1 MLAALRRSLVLQLSV
16 LALGVALA
24 ATVIGLVTLWP
35 DDTREIDPIAEGARS
50 TEHATVEA
58 VARVE
63 CRVPGALECSRVT
76 VRVRSGPD
84 AGETASFTI
93 GETRADVRLTVGD
106 RVRVYR
112 LEVPEGAQVFGRE
125 VDRYGFSDYD
135 RGRPLALLA
144 LAFCA
149 VVVAAGRWRGLR
161 ALVGLSLSLLII
173 VAFVVPAIL
182 DGRPPVEVALV
193 GALAV
198 MFVTIPLAHGI
209 GAKGVAAML
218 GTAASLVLTAL
229 LASLAVDA
237 VRLTGFA
244 SEETIYLRAISGDL
258 SLEGLLLAGMI
269 IGALGVLDDL
279 TVSQSSTVMALR
291 KANPGLGT
299 GPLIRSA
306 LDVGHDHVAA
316 TVNTL
321 VLAYVGASL
330 PVLLVFSVGG
340 TSFGDA
346 VNTEVVAVEV
356 VAMIVGS
363 IGLIAALPIT
373 TALAGLIA
381 SRLTPEA
388 LEGGGHSHVHV

>member
-24 ATVIGLVTLWP
+24 FTVIGLVVLWP
-35 DDTREIDPIAEGARS
+35 DGTREIDPIAEGARS
-50 TEHATVEA
+50 TERATVEA

-84 AGETASFTI
+84 ASETASFTI

-135 RGRPLALLA
+135 RGRPLALLV

-149 VVVAAGRWRGLR
+149 VVAAAGRWRGLR
-161 ALVGLSLSLLII
+161 ALVGLSLSLLIV

-258 SLEGLLLAGMI
+258 SLQGLLLAGMI

-291 KANPGLGT
+291 RANPGLGT
-299 GPLIRSA
+299 GPLIRGA
-306 LDVGHDHVAA
+306 LDVGQDHVAA

-330 PVLLVFSVGG
+330 PVLLIFSVGG

-346 VNTEVVAVEV
+346 VNTEVVAAEV

-381 SRLTPEA
+381 SRLTPDA
-388 LEGGGHSHVHV
+388 LEGRGHSHVH